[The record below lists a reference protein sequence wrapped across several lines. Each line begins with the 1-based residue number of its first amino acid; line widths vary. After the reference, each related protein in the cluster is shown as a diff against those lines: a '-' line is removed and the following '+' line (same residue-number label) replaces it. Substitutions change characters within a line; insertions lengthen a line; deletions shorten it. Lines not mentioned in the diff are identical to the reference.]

1 MFCCVVY
8 VRWFFFSATT
18 RARSS
23 LYERLRWGEIGTK
36 KKQTNMVWSAM
47 MLMDSL
53 CLSSNEHYSRYGAVA
68 YEHTYTA
75 AVATINSFVLPDC
88 VWPQIVEYTA
98 RWIVCHFSFFFFVR
112 CSFRVFPFY
121 IQCTVYSLISSNK
134 HALYRDFSCWS
145 FHWIGWRT
153 TIASV

>member
-1 MFCCVVY
+1 MLCT
-8 VRWFFFSATT
+8 WDGFFFLLLLVLI
-18 RARSS
+18 ARFISDYVGEK
-23 LYERLRWGEIGTK
+23 LEQRRNKQIWFDQHDADGFVMFVIERTLFAI
-36 KKQTNMVWSAM
+36 WSR
-47 MLMDSL
+47 S
-53 CLSSNEHYSRYGAVA
+53 
-68 YEHTYTA
+68 TYTA
-75 AVATINSFVLPDC
+75 AVATINSFVLSDC

-98 RWIVCHFSFFFFVR
+98 RWIVCHFSFFFVR

-153 TIASV
+153 TTASV